1 MKEVFK
7 FIVAILIYV
16 YCLPIVVLSLFKVL
30 WKWDLRVLNKTMESV
45 EELILSIVELH

>member
-16 YCLPIVVLSLFKVL
+16 YCLPIVIFSLLKVL

>member
-16 YCLPIVVLSLFKVL
+16 YCLPIVILSLLKVL
-30 WKWDLRVLNKTMESV
+30 WRWDLKVLNKTIENI